1 MAQENPPSATNAER
15 AQSNSAGGLKLASI
29 VPQTTDSGQDARRLE
44 LVWICETC
52 SEPIANGAGWVH
64 IDYRD
69 INRAEKDLPPEST
82 GFRVDLG
89 AWMDWKPAHWQVHH
103 KACDPDMDAPDYV
116 IDVDRARTHA
126 KLLNW
131 TAHLMGKTWLG
142 NTDWQKLIQRQAAG
156 AR

>member
-1 MAQENPPSATNAER
+1 MASETRPTGAGSGLIAASKTIVS
-15 AQSNSAGGLKLASI
+15 QS
-29 VPQTTDSGQDARRLE
+29 TDSPQEARRFD

-52 SEPIANGAGWVH
+52 SKPIDNGTGWVH

-69 INRAEKDLPPEST
+69 INRAEKDLPPEPT

-126 KLLNW
+126 KLLGW
-131 TAHLMGKTWLG
+131 TAHLMGKTWLDS
-142 NTDWQKLIQRQAAG
+142 TDWQELIERQAG